1 MEGADD
7 GAPPLQKGQ
16 FILVTNGKAHTL
28 PKASPVGHPAFWKQV
43 LAVL

>member
-7 GAPPLQKGQ
+7 EAPPLHRGQ
-16 FILVTNGKAHTL
+16 FILVINGKAHIL